1 MKKVVKLKQSDIT
14 NIVTNIIEQHDD
26 FSNQGKVVPI
36 GDFQKKD
43 NDGLSEYETKGGVPL
58 QVGRDEDGNY
68 VILRNVNGK
77 PVIVAQVKGN
87 QSQVRQAAE

>member
-14 NIVTNIIEQHDD
+14 NIVKNIIEQHDD
-26 FSNQGKVVPI
+26 ISNQGKVVSMN
-36 GDFQKKD
+36 DNQKND
-43 NDGLSEYETKGGVPL
+43 NLSEYETKGGVPL

-87 QSQVRQAAE
+87 QSQIKQAAE

>member
-1 MKKVVKLKQSDIT
+1 MKKVIKLKQSDVA

-26 FSNQGKVVPI
+26 FSNQGKVVSM
-36 GDFQKKD
+36 D
-43 NDGLSEYETKGGVPL
+43 NNKLSEFETKGGVPL
-58 QVGRDEDGNY
+58 QVGKDEDGNY

-87 QSQVRQAAE
+87 NSHLRQAAE